1 MMLIADGAVNYAWS
15 SQSGDLITDEGTLVE
30 IAPMDDAWVVLTG
43 SNAACSAR
51 DSIYF
56 TVNSKPELD
65 VSFPNAIC
73 LGDSALI
80 SVTGAD
86 SILWQNTDLMGC
98 AACNENIIRPTE
110 SEEIVVSGWNGECVS
125 TVSFEMEVQLPPSA
139 NLFGDTQVCASSA
152 AELFAQGGDTFIWST
167 GETGAA
173 ITVNPSQNSIYYV
186 VALSGICSDTAMIT
200 VEATPLPQI
209 TVSGDTTIRLGGQAQ
224 LMAEGGVNY
233 YWTPSGDLS
242 CESCANPIAAPSES
256 TTYCVQAFSDFGCAG
271 SACLKVE
278 VVDECQSFFIP
289 NAFAPEMGGHE
300 MNDCLRVFGEECFS
314 EMRLRVFD
322 RWGEMVFEA
331 DSFDDCWDGFYQD
344 KKVDAGVFVYYFDGT
359 LVNGEEFLRKGNVT
373 VIR

>member
-1 MMLIADGAVNYAWS
+1 MLIADGAVNYAWS

-65 VSFPNAIC
+65 VSFPAAIC

-86 SILWQNTDLMGC
+86 SILWQNTDLISC
-98 AACNENIIRPTE
+98 AACSENIIRPTE
-110 SEEIVVSGWNGECVS
+110 SEEIVVSGWNGECAS
-125 TVSFEMEVQLPPSA
+125 TVSFEMAVQLPPLASV
-139 NLFGDTQVCASSA
+139 FGDTQVCASTPA
-152 AELFAQGGDTFIWST
+152 LLFAEGGESYVWST
-167 GETGAA
+167 GESGSA
-173 ITVNPSQNSIYYV
+173 ITVNPGQTSLYYV

-209 TVSGDTTIRLGGQAQ
+209 TASGDTTINLGGQAQ
-224 LMAEGGVNY
+224 LFAAGGLNY
-233 YWTPSGDLS
+233 YWTPSADLS
-242 CESCANPIAAPSES
+242 CESCASPVASPSE
-256 TTYCVQAFSDFGCAG
+256 TTTFCVEATSAFGCEA

-278 VVDECQSFFIP
+278 VIDECQSFFIP
-289 NAFAPEMGGHE
+289 NAFAPESGGHE
-300 MNDCLRVFGEECFS
+300 MNDCFHVFGEECFT

-322 RWGEMVFEA
+322 RWGEMVYEA
-331 DSFDDCWDGFYQD
+331 NSFDDCWNGLYQE
-344 KKVDAGVFVYYFDGT
+344 KKVDPGVFIYYFDAT
-359 LVNGEEFLRKGNVT
+359 LVNGDSFTRKGNVT